1 LRIAAALIVLALVV
15 AVAAWLGL
23 RQLAPQMDLTDSMA
37 YLLDWKDRTTVQTRL
52 GKIRGIGNGRVSA
65 FLGVPYAQPATGDR
79 RFMPPVAVEPWE
91 GILDATSYPSIAWQS
106 PDSLL
111 DDRDVSQ
118 MSEDSLFLNLFT
130 PTSEGAGRP
139 VLLWIHG
146 GGFTEGSANGYNGS
160 ILAEQGDVV
169 VVAINYRLGIFGF
182 LDLSAYGPDFAG
194 SASNGIRDQIQAL
207 IWVRDNIADYGGD
220 PGNVT
225 IFGESAGGG
234 SVQAL
239 MSSPSADG
247 LYHKAIVQSA
257 GLVNQPPPDQRQ
269 VIADHLEVE
278 LNDVPETLRALP
290 PEDLIDLH
298 EELSLSF
305 EATID
310 GTVITRSSNE
320 AILDRGA
327 NGVPVIAGYN
337 RDEGALF
344 SYIIPWF
351 IKERFRLGVAAL
363 MFPEADPEHYLAQ
376 LKLAYPEDSDKEHFE
391 RVWNDLMI
399 RGATETAVRASAAG
413 PGGWVYRFDM
423 PVQRGVSE
431 DLGAVHGA
439 EIAFTFNTFAGD
451 APETAFLYH
460 KNDPEVRQL
469 ALDWSNTIIQFART
483 GDPNG
488 AGLPPWP
495 RYTADSRQTMILDAQ
510 PRTEPFLY
518 TADRARWGDTE
529 TSSSDFYP

>member
-1 LRIAAALIVLALVV
+1 MRIAAALIVLVLVV
-15 AVAAWLGL
+15 TGAAWLGL
-23 RQLAPQMDLTDSMA
+23 SRLTPQVDLTDSMA
-37 YLLDWKDRTTVQTRL
+37 YLLDWKGRTTVETRL
-52 GKIRGIGNGRVSA
+52 GKIRGISNGRVNA
-65 FLGVPYAQPATGDR
+65 FLGIRYAQPATGDR
-79 RFMPPVAVEPWE
+79 RFMPPVAAEPWE
-91 GILDATSYPSIAWQS
+91 GTLDATSYPSIAWQT
-106 PDSLL
+106 PGSLL
-111 DDRDVSQ
+111 NERDVSQ

-130 PTSEGAGRP
+130 PASEGAGRP

-146 GGFTEGSANGYNGS
+146 GGFTEGSANDYNGS

-182 LDLSAYGPDFAG
+182 LDLSAFGPDFAG

-220 PGNVT
+220 PRNVT

-239 MSSPSADG
+239 ISSPSADG
-247 LYHKAIVQSA
+247 LYHKAIVHST
-257 GLVNQPPPDQRQ
+257 GLVNRPPTDQRQ
-269 VIADHLEVE
+269 VLADHLEVE
-278 LNDVPETLRALP
+278 LNEVTETLRALP
-290 PEDLIDLH
+290 PEALIDLQA
-298 EELSLSF
+298 ELSLSLG
-305 EATID
+305 ATID

-320 AILDRGA
+320 AILDHGA
-327 NGVPVIAGYN
+327 NGVPLIAGYN

-344 SYIIPWF
+344 SYIIPSF
-351 IKERFRLGVAAL
+351 LRGPFRLGVAEL
-363 MFPEADPEHYLAQ
+363 LFPEADPEGYLAE
-376 LKLAYPEDSDKEHFE
+376 LRLAYPKDSDKEHFE
-391 RVWNDLMI
+391 RVWNELMI
-399 RGATETAVRASAAG
+399 RGATAAAARASAAG

-423 PVQRGVSE
+423 PVQRGVGE
-431 DLGAVHGA
+431 DIGAAHGA
-439 EIAFTFNTFAGD
+439 EIAFTFNTFAGE

-495 RYTADSRQTMILDAQ
+495 RYTAEGRQTMVLDAK
-510 PRTEPFLY
+510 PRIESFLNA
-518 TADRARWGDTE
+518 ADRARWGDTE